1 MNIPNSNIPTMMT
14 IRQIANTG
22 LLPEN
27 ALRVLVRDGV
37 VPAVYSGKK
46 AFINF
51 ENLCAYLQALTVN
64 TQGGSK

>member
-1 MNIPNSNIPTMMT
+1 MQNTNSNIPTMMT

-37 VPAVYSGKK
+37 IQAVYSGKK

-51 ENLCAYLQALTVN
+51 ENLCAYLQALAVN
-64 TQGGSK
+64 RQGGSQ